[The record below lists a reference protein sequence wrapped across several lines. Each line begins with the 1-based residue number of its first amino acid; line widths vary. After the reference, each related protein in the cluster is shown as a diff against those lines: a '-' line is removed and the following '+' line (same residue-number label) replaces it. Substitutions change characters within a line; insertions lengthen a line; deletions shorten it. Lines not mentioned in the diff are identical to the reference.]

1 METMKK
7 ILASICI
14 IIISYMLFLSPDIL
28 VAFGYKDYW
37 VGLVGLFTT
46 MGLPL
51 LVCFILGLIA
61 GTDIKKMWF
70 FPIFTPLPLFLFM
83 FDISGYYKNIHVI
96 LFALNIIAAIIG
108 MLISWANKKFPSAPP
123 KEDEQNEDN
132 SKTL

>member
-1 METMKK
+1 
-7 ILASICI
+7 L
-14 IIISYMLFLSPDIL
+14 LSPDIL